1 MVSNPVLLTPGFGG
15 FIPGQVGA
23 GLVPAQT
30 GESLQVGQSVTVK
43 RIFTQADF
51 DRFAALSGDD
61 NPIHVDPA
69 FSARTKFGR
78 TVCHGMLLYS
88 AICQVLG
95 ERLPGPGMFQ
105 LEQSLMFPSPT
116 FAGEEMSIRL
126 EVLSLNADDGTAI
139 IETTISRS
147 DGQFTCQGQCTVGR
161 DIDRLGKN
169 RHIKKND
176 RSSQADTFK
185 GLKIGQKALTA
196 RVFSDQDLVEYID
209 LTGDRNPLF
218 SDSAYARQFGLKG
231 PMVPGGLLGGL
242 FSYLLG
248 TELPGR
254 GTNWLKQRLVF
265 LRPVY
270 PSQQITAQVEIIRL
284 RPEKELANLRTQCMN
299 PRGQVVC
306 TGEALV
312 LVSDLIDR

>member
-1 MVSNPVLLTPGFGG
+1 VNSPAVLTPGPFGPALCPPT
-15 FIPGQVGA
+15 ITSERLIIGQA
-23 GLVPAQT
+23 
-30 GESLQVGQSVTVK
+30 VTVK
-43 RIFTQADF
+43 RIFTQVDF

-95 ERLPGPGMFQ
+95 ERLPGPGALQ
-105 LEQSLMFPSPT
+105 LDQSLIFPSPT
-116 FAGEEMSIRL
+116 FTGEEMSIRL
-126 EVLSLNADDGTAI
+126 EVLSLDAGSGTAV
-139 IETTISRS
+139 IETTISHG
-147 DGQFTCQGQCTVGR
+147 DGRLACQGQCTVGR
-161 DIDRLGKN
+161 DVQLLGLG
-169 RHIKKND
+169 RPGEEND
-176 RSSQADTFK
+176 RPSEATTFK
-185 GLKIGQKALTA
+185 GLKIGQKALIS
-196 RVFSDQDLVEYID
+196 RIFSEQDLAEYVD

-218 SDSAYARQFGLKG
+218 SDVPYARQAGLQG
-231 PMVPGGLLGGL
+231 PMIPGGLLGGL

-265 LRPVY
+265 LRPAY
-270 PSQQITAQVEIIRL
+270 PDQQITAQVEIIRL
-284 RPEKELANLRTQCMN
+284 RPQKELVNLRTQCLN
-299 PRGQVVC
+299 QFGQVVC

-312 LVSDLIDR
+312 LVSDLIV

>member
-1 MVSNPVLLTPGFGG
+1 
-15 FIPGQVGA
+15 
-23 GLVPAQT
+23 
-30 GESLQVGQSVTVK
+30 LQVGQTVTVK
-43 RIFTQADF
+43 RTFTQVDF

-95 ERLPGPGMFQ
+95 ERLPGPGALQ

-116 FAGEEMSIRL
+116 FTGEEMSIRL
-126 EVLSLNADDGTAI
+126 EVLSLGAGGDTGAGDGTAV
-139 IETTISRS
+139 IETTISHG
-147 DGQFTCQGQCTVGR
+147 DGRLACQGQCTVGR
-161 DIDRLGKN
+161 DIKLLGQGQQDEAN
-169 RHIKKND
+169 GRP
-176 RSSQADTFK
+176 SEAATFK
-185 GLKIGQKALTA
+185 GLKIGQKALIS
-196 RVFSDQDLVEYID
+196 RIFSEQDLAEYVD

-218 SDSAYARQFGLKG
+218 NDVPYAQQAGLQG
-231 PMVPGGLLGGL
+231 PMIPGGLLGGL

-265 LRPVY
+265 LRPAY
-270 PSQQITAQVEIIRL
+270 PGQQITAQVEIIRL
-284 RPEKELANLRTQCMN
+284 RPQKELVNLRTRCLNQF
-299 PRGQVVC
+299 GQMVC
-306 TGEALV
+306 TGESLV
-312 LVSDLIDR
+312 LVSDLIA